1 MGTPGHMQH
10 PFDVQEVKTG
20 LDLINY
26 FNKIVDHLRE
36 NGGSVKFDGINVSF
50 KLVDDDS
57 KPSGKDFR
65 MDRGT
70 SHIESVVGMTAADA
84 YKKWPE
90 GHGMPPAIDD
100 LLRIFNRA
108 LPLIEPELKQLGMWD
123 DPTKFFNTEYMKKG
137 KTNVIEYPEPILAI
151 HGINQFYEKKAQ
163 KWRVEK
169 GQSMDRPGLPRP
181 IDPQTGKAMT
191 SAGSKE
197 ISYDRGTLNRLI
209 EKVKSIANEEGYNL
223 VGDVSARLVK
233 DVDFTDT
240 LNSQLPIQ
248 ITEEEVE
255 TRSLKEWLSTVTN
268 PGHDTVMNI
277 NERPIW
283 AISKDVYVQVLQK
296 NPLSSFLSNVNQDMQ
311 KAIAGAVFNEAT
323 RKLGNDVKKSLE
335 SEFGNLYKHEGVVL
349 RGLES
354 APVKVTGEFILE
366 GLATTFRDT
375 PEVEPEKEYDF
386 VSKRKVAL
394 IAGGFRPPHRGHLS
408 LVEDYLERVGPKGGV
423 TIFMSKSDNPKT
435 MRYIGNDKTL
445 GNPVTVEQSMQIWK
459 IYLQNEGIGDRV
471 DFVLSDGGPIAEVVD
486 LVKISDPEDVEYYL
500 AAGGKDKKRYEFILN
515 DKRYNPNNVSIN
527 IEPTPTVLDSNN
539 ENMSAT
545 TFRRA
550 LANLPDQ
557 MSVILDY
564 IPRSSEKDVDRIL
577 TIMGVGLG
585 STVEDQPEDEEKK
598 TLTME
603 SLYSLVEDIMNEK
616 KLTPAEKKKKTQI
629 AKAIEKDDPSMPDD
643 KKYAIATDTAKRVAE
658 DEEEELEEISTV
670 SGGGLHGASGQRK
683 DVSEEES
690 LIREDTREPLIMEFF
705 NRIEFLEELKMR
717 QIIREA
723 IRTIKARKKE
733 EENKAL
739 LEEQKL
745 RGIIRDLIKET
756 KEDHYFDNTGIN
768 KLAKLFKKTQILT
781 TLKNGYKALR
791 SSKEQRD
798 SYRAH
803 IINGIENLLQ
813 PYRNMLG
820 DEGVPAKQAALGEGP
835 LEEQEEEGITLDMSD
850 EDKMIGD
857 DGLPVKAAEE
867 EAEPGPEEK
876 ERQDFAIPGYGD
888 SQDQEQGLIDAL
900 EDFKNINSQI
910 EKMYI
915 DIASQ
920 DDREM
925 FYDYLLTNMKLY
937 FDQWEEET
945 NTNIQEPTTDEYE
958 QAQNKPAETEPAP
971 PAPEPEA
978 EMPPIGA

>member
-10 PFDVQEVKTG
+10 PFDVAEVQTG
-20 LDLINY
+20 LDLIKY
-26 FNKIVDHLRE
+26 FNKIVNHLKE

-50 KLVDDDS
+50 KLVDDET

-108 LPLIEPELKQLGMWD
+108 LPLIEPELRQLGMWD

-137 KTNVIEYPEPILAI
+137 KTNVIEYPEPILAV

-169 GQSMDRPGLPRP
+169 GQSMDRSGLPRP
-181 IDPQTGKAMT
+181 ADPETGKPAT
-191 SAGSKE
+191 SAASIE
-197 ISYDRGTLNRLI
+197 ISYDRAVLERLI
-209 EKVKSIANEEGYNL
+209 EKVQPVASKEGYNL
-223 VGDVSARLVK
+223 VGDVPARLVSE
-233 DVDFTDT
+233 VDFTDT

-268 PGHDTVMNI
+268 PGHDTVLNI

-283 AISKDVYVQVLQK
+283 AISKEVYVQVLQK
-296 NPLSSFLSNVNQDMQ
+296 NPLSNFLSNINQDMQ

-354 APVKVTGEFILE
+354 APVKVTGQFILE

-423 TIFMSKSDNPKT
+423 TIFMSRSENPKT

-459 IYLQNEGIGDRV
+459 IYLQNEGIDDRV

-500 AAGGKDKKRYEFILN
+500 AAGGKDGKRYEFILN
-515 DKRYNPNNVSIN
+515 DKRYNPNDVTVN
-527 IEPTPTVLDSNN
+527 IEPTPTVLDSTN

-557 MSVILDY
+557 MNTILDY
-564 IPRSSEKDVDRIL
+564 IPRSSEKDVDKIL
-577 TIMGVGLG
+577 TILGVGLG
-585 STVEDQPEDEEKK
+585 STIEDQPEDEEKK

-603 SLYSLVEDIMNEK
+603 SLYSLVEEIMNEGASCK
-616 KLTPAEKKKKTQI
+616 SEKKKKNTKQED
-629 AKAIEKDDPSMPDD
+629 IE
-643 KKYAIATDTAKRVAE
+643 
-658 DEEEELEEISTV
+658 EEEELEEISTA
-670 SGGGLHGASGQRK
+670 SGGGLHGAPGKR
-683 DVSEEES
+683 DVTEEES
-690 LIREDTREPLIMEFF
+690 LIREDIREPLIMEFF

-717 QIIREA
+717 QVIREA
-723 IRTIKARKKE
+723 IKTIKTRKKE
-733 EENKAL
+733 EENKTL

-756 KEDHYFDNTGIN
+756 KEEHYFDNTGIN
-768 KLAKLFKKTQILT
+768 KLAKLFKKTQMLT
-781 TLKNGYKALR
+781 TLKDGFKALR
-791 SSKEQRD
+791 TSKEQRD
-798 SYRAH
+798 SFRAH

-820 DEGVPAKQAALGEGP
+820 DEGVPAGEPALGEGP

-867 EAEPGPEEK
+867 EETAPDPEEK
-876 ERQDFAIPGYGD
+876 ERADFTVAGYD
-888 SQDQEQGLIDAL
+888 KTADQKQGRTDAL
-900 EDFKNINSQI
+900 TAFKNVNKQI

-915 DIASQ
+915 DIEAQ

-925 FYDYLLTNMKLY
+925 FYDWLLTNMKLY
-937 FDQWEEET
+937 FDQWEEEIDT
-945 NTNIQEPTTDEYE
+945 NVQEPTTDEYE
-958 QAQNKPAETEPAP
+958 QQAQGRSEVEPP
-971 PAPEPEA
+971 PPEPEA
-978 EMPPIGA
+978 EMPPMGA

>member
-10 PFDVQEVKTG
+10 PFDVAEVQTG
-20 LDLINY
+20 LDLIKY
-26 FNKIVDHLRE
+26 FNKIVSHLKE
-36 NGGSVKFDGINVSF
+36 SGGSVKFDGINVSF
-50 KLVDDDS
+50 KLVDDET

-84 YKKWPE
+84 YKKWPK

-100 LLRIFNRA
+100 LLRIFNKA
-108 LPLIEPELKQLGMWD
+108 LPLIEPELRELGMWD

-137 KTNVIEYPEPILAI
+137 KTNVIEYPEPILAV

-163 KWRVEK
+163 KWRVDR

-181 IDPQTGKAMT
+181 TDETGKPT
-191 SAGSKE
+191 TDVGSIE
-197 ISYDRGTLNRLI
+197 IPYNRDVLERLI
-209 EKVKSIANEEGYNL
+209 EKVQPLASEEGYNL
-223 VGDVSARLVK
+223 VGDVPARL
-233 DVDFTDT
+233 DGEVDFTDT
-240 LNSQLPIQ
+240 LNSEFPIH
-248 ITEEEVE
+248 ITEKQVDNR
-255 TRSLKEWLSTVTN
+255 TLKQWLSTVAN
-268 PGHDTVMNI
+268 PGHDTVLNA

-283 AISKDVYVQVLQK
+283 AISKDVYIQVLKK
-296 NPLSSFLSNVNQDMQ
+296 NPLSSFLSNINQDMQ

-408 LVEDYLERVGPKGGV
+408 LVKDYLDRVGPKGGV
-423 TIFMSKSDNPKT
+423 TIFMSTSNNPKT

-445 GNPVTVEQSMQIWK
+445 GEPITTEQALQIWQ
-459 IYLQNEGIGDRV
+459 IYLKNEGIEQRV
-471 DFVLSDGGPIAEVVD
+471 DFVTTAGGPIGEVVD

-500 AAGGKDKKRYEFILN
+500 AAGGKDGKRYEFILK
-515 DKRYNPNNVSIN
+515 DERYNPNGVTVN

-557 MSVILDY
+557 MNVIMDY
-564 IPRSSEKDVDRIL
+564 IPKSSENDVDKVLSIL
-577 TIMGVGLG
+577 GVGVG
-585 STVEDQPEDEEKK
+585 STIEDQPEDEEKK

-603 SLYSLVEDIMNEK
+603 SLYSLVESIMNEK
-616 KLTPAEKKKKTQI
+616 KLTPAEKDKKTKI
-629 AKAIEKDDPSMPDD
+629 AKAIEKEDPKMPDD
-643 KKYAIATDTAKRVAE
+643 KKYAIATATAKRVAE
-658 DEEEELEEISTV
+658 DDEEELEEISAMGAGAV
-670 SGGGLHGASGQRK
+670 HGGGKR

-717 QIIREA
+717 QVIREA
-723 IRTIKARKKE
+723 IKTIKTRKKQNE
-733 EENKAL
+733 QHAL
-739 LEEQKL
+739 LEEKKL
-745 RGIIRDLIKET
+745 RSVIRNLIKET
-756 KEDHYFDNTGIN
+756 KEEHYFDNTGVN
-768 KLAKLFKKTQILT
+768 KLAKLFKKTQMLS
-781 TLKNGYKALR
+781 TLRDGYKSLR
-791 SSKEQRD
+791 SSKDQRE
-798 SYRAH
+798 SFRAH
-803 IINGIENLLQ
+803 IINGVENLLQ

-820 DEGVPAKQAALGEGP
+820 DEDVPADQPALGESP
-835 LEEQEEEGITLDMSD
+835 LDEQEEGITLDMSD
-850 EDKMIGD
+850 QDKMID
-857 DGLPVKAAEE
+857 DAGQPVKAAEE
-867 EAEPGPEEK
+867 EETAPDPEQK
-876 ERQDFAIPGYGD
+876 ERDEFSVSGL
-888 SQDQEQGLIDAL
+888 DQTADQKQGRNDAL
-900 EDFKNINSQI
+900 EAFRNIDKQI
-910 EKMYI
+910 EKMYV
-915 DIASQ
+915 DIEGQ
-920 DDREM
+920 DDREI
-925 FYDYLLTNMKLY
+925 FYDWLLTNLKLY
-937 FDQWEEET
+937 FDQWEEEIDT
-945 NTNIQEPTTDEYE
+945 TVTEPTTDEYE
-958 QAQNKPAETEPAP
+958 QQAQAPTEPVADEPAEE
-971 PAPEPEA
+971 EPEA
-978 EMPPIGA
+978 ETPALGV